1 MRTPT
6 AGTDDDGSPVE
17 GRSPLGGLPDKHART
32 AHGYGAYESDGTR
45 LPQRQVLPKRVGEQ
59 ERQGDARDGAG
70 ERGKHAEGRGRNDDC
85 GQGHGDRPASEHD
98 GGTCLRRRRGGA
110 LPAGSGLR
118 VVFPLLAHGD
128 NGIMAASGKEP
139 HRRSGIH
146 SLPWRQAPAGTV
158 PARTKASTFLASTAA
173 ARPVFGYH
181 TYGRKSWLEEAA
193 R

>member
-6 AGTDDDGSPVE
+6 AAPTTTAPQSKAAAPWE
-17 GRSPLGGLPDKHART
+17 GCPTSTLAPPTAT
-32 AHGYGAYESDGTR
+32 AHMKATAHACPNDRCCQSALANRNAKATHG
-45 LPQRQVLPKRVGEQ
+45 
-59 ERQGDARDGAG
+59 DGAG